1 MLSKAKTQFLSGL
14 KLFLSFLFLI
24 INCSLFLTNYSFSQ
38 YVYTWYP
45 VESGTTYNLNSTGM
59 RYFVGDNGLVYYIS
73 SGSSFI
79 QRNVGTTQNLNFIY
93 YPGTGDS
100 SFITGSS
107 GNIIKI
113 YNSGLN
119 WVNLNSGVSADLFS
133 ICNTTRILPLPV
145 FYIKVAVGS
154 SGSIIIS
161 TNSGINWSPVNSP
174 VSTKLNSITFP
185 DYGSPYNKRGCIVG
199 DNGVILISS
208 NYGINW
214 SQASSGLTVN
224 LNRVMYYGSS
234 DTDNINF
241 YAVGDNGIILSTQN
255 SGFNWSVIPSGTTT
269 NLNSIKNLNGY
280 IWVAGDNG
288 TILWTTNF
296 GYNWVTENTN
306 FSWRVNDIS
315 GYFSDTIFAFCD
327 MGKIFR
333 RVKDTLFL
341 PYAKLNAN
349 NINSYIANTG
359 IFDGRPLSSS
369 AGFEWPKG
377 SNKFTVYT
385 SGINLAARLN
395 GEFRMAAASYK
406 GELKPGR
413 CINGVFQTDSIFKFY
428 IIRKGDN
435 ATNNPDW
442 TNWGRMVPYGAPF
455 VDVNHNGTYEPA
467 IDTPG
472 VRNAAQTIFVC
483 MTDADPA
490 SHDVGEGFGGGTLPM
505 GAEIHMTAWAYD
517 KISLSDVQFI
527 KWDVI
532 NKNTIPWNN
541 TYISIFTDPD
551 LGYANDDFIGCDT
564 VRKLG
569 FCYNA
574 NNNDPVYGT
583 APPAVGFN
591 LLKGCINKNVVPNVN
606 LGLSSFTG
614 FSNTSLA
621 PPPCE
626 TDPNGEAYPAYLM
639 MQGYKKDSTCWL
651 DPTHIIPPNYYKKT
665 KFVFS
670 GDPESMTGWTEI
682 AGSITNCNR
691 DSSGTLISPNP
702 AGDRRFLLSSG
713 AQNLTV
719 APNDTQTII
728 IAQLIARGSSNLN
741 SVTKLKQ
748 LSDTVISVYNSGFN
762 VWIKN
767 ISALVPEKFSLYQNY
782 PNPFNPTTKI
792 RFDIPTTLSF
802 PHAPSG
808 NPYISLKIYDIT
820 GREIQS
826 LVNEKL
832 NPGTYEVTFDGSNFA
847 SGVYFYQLRA
857 GDYVSSKKL
866 ILLK

>member
-1 MLSKAKTQFLSGL
+1 MK
-14 KLFLSFLFLI
+14 KLFFDFLLI
-24 INCSLFLTNYSFSQ
+24 IILFSLFITNYSISQ
-38 YVYTWYP
+38 YIYTWYP
-45 VESGTTYNLNSTGM
+45 VESGTTSNLNSTAM
-59 RYFVGDNGLVYYIS
+59 RYIVGDNGLVYYIN

-79 QRNVGTTQNLNFIY
+79 QRNVGTSLNLNSIY
-93 YPGTGDS
+93 YPYTGDS
-100 SFITGSS
+100 SFITGSN
-107 GNIIKI
+107 GKIIRI

-133 ICNTTRILPLPV
+133 ICNTMHVLPPPV
-145 FYIKVAVGS
+145 LYIKVAVGS
-154 SGSIIIS
+154 SGTIIIS

-174 VSTKLNSITFP
+174 VTTNLNSVTFP
-185 DYGSPYNKRGCIVG
+185 EGYPFNKRGCIVG
-199 DNGVILISS
+199 DNGVILLSTNS
-208 NYGINW
+208 GENW
-214 SQASSGLTVN
+214 SQVSSGVTVN
-224 LNRVMYYGSS
+224 LNRVIYNGYLDTNNIYY
-234 DTDNINF
+234 

-269 NLNSIKNLNGY
+269 NLNSVKNFNGY

-296 GYNWVTENTN
+296 GYNWVMENTN
-306 FSWRVNDIS
+306 FSSKVNDIS
-315 GYFSDTIFAFCD
+315 AYFSDTIFAFCD
-327 MGKIFR
+327 MGKIYR

-349 NINSYIANTG
+349 NINSYMANTG

-377 SNKFTVYT
+377 SNKFAVYT

-483 MTDADPA
+483 MTDADPT
-490 SHDVGEGFGGGTLPM
+490 SHDVGEGFGGGTSPM

-527 KWDVI
+527 KWDMI
-532 NKNTIPWNN
+532 NKNTIPWND
-541 TYISIFTDPD
+541 TYCSIFSDPD
-551 LGYANDDFIGCDT
+551 LGWANDDYIGCDT

-574 NNNDPVYGT
+574 TNNDQVYGA
-583 APPAVGFN
+583 APPAVGFVF
-591 LLKGCINKNVVPNVN
+591 LKGCINKYVFPNVN
-606 LGLSSFTG
+606 LGLTSFTC

-651 DPTHIIPPNYYKKT
+651 DPTHNIPPNYYKKT

-767 ISALVPEKFSLYQNY
+767 ISALVPEKFSLFQNY

-792 RFDIPTTLSF
+792 RFDLPLRMGVWGMTI
-802 PHAPSG
+802 
-808 NPYISLKIYDIT
+808 LKIYDIT
-820 GREIQS
+820 GREIQT

-847 SGVYFYQLRA
+847 SGVYFYQLKA
-857 GDYVSSKKL
+857 GEYSETKTM